1 MPPVSMGSA
10 ESHALCVTIWAESLR
25 PLPVFSSS
33 KDSPAVT
40 TKLTDRVYQ
49 AISHC
54 SRMLLPVLV
63 FSTAFF
69 SLPAKAADP
78 TEPTIDFA
86 REVLPILSDNC
97 FVCHGPDSH
106 DDSDLKLDSFA
117 AATSDR
123 GGYRAIDP
131 DALKDSELLARI
143 FSDDDPMPPV
153 DAERQLTDKERQVL
167 KQWIEEG
174 GKYARHWAF
183 VKPQKHVAFDDATS
197 AIDALL
203 SAPLNKQGLEFAP
216 EASPEVLARRA
227 ALVLT
232 GLPPS
237 AEIRDEF
244 LANPNQEAYEIL
256 VDRLLADSKY
266 GEHQA
271 RYWLDAV
278 RYGDT
283 HGLHLDNKRGI
294 YPYRDWVVRSMNK
307 NLPIDDFFTWQMAG
321 DLLDQ
326 PSLEQRVATGYVRLN
341 PTTGEGGAI
350 PDEFQMKNNFD
361 RVETLGTVFL
371 GMSLTCARCHTHK
384 YDPIPQSEYYQLL
397 AFFNNTAEPSMDR
410 NAYEYGPT
418 VKVPQ
423 DQSSWQHWQEL
434 QAHANEL
441 IATSKLTEQDR
452 KALVEFASAR
462 VGWKSGNWKVTK
474 LLPRTHDSVP
484 GKDDANAG
492 WGELKGFPGTLV
504 GRAAR
509 GKVPNAKQQVFV
521 SFELTVPQEQ
531 TIHLTMGGG
540 PGSHVMLDQ
549 KNVPAF
555 EKTSA
560 ANAVV
565 PLQLTAGKHTVT
577 VAISGFEGN
586 SELLVQLENLWDSLG
601 KGKDWDGCQQA
612 EQLRML
618 ASDSS
623 PLEFRLDDE
632 AKQLAVDL
640 VESQA
645 KFTTTLVAKELSKPR
660 ETFVLR
666 RGEYDLPIGDA
677 VEPGT
682 LTVMGTLPS
691 NAPKNR
697 MGLANWLTSSEHP
710 LVARVFINRVWQRTF
725 GHGLVRTPEDF
736 GLQGEQPTHPELLD
750 WLAVD
755 FQETDWDLKKM
766 LRAMV
771 MTKAFRQSSAWRK
784 NIDDPENRM
793 FARASSYRLDAEM
806 LRDMGLWASGLLD
819 GHMGGEGVKPYQP
832 AGMWLALAHPGS
844 NTKNYVRDQ
853 GRPLYRRSL
862 YVYWK
867 RTSPHPMMT
876 LFDAPDRESSC
887 VRRSRTNTPL
897 QSLGMLNETQRIE
910 MGRGL
915 AARVVEAAETDSDRI
930 NYLFQLLTCRDAGEK
945 EQKACSILIK
955 QLRDRYTK
963 SPDDAGRLL
972 AIGEAK
978 IPSELSPV
986 ELAVWAQL
994 ATTVLA
1000 SDVAILLY

>member
-1 MPPVSMGSA
+1 MCLLSTF
-10 ESHALCVTIWAESLR
+10 L
-25 PLPVFSSS
+25 FSI
-33 KDSPAVT
+33 PG
-40 TKLTDRVYQ
+40 
-49 AISHC
+49 
-54 SRMLLPVLV
+54 
-63 FSTAFF
+63 
-69 SLPAKAADP
+69 KAADSHQTP
-78 TEPTIDFA
+78 VDFA
-86 REVLPILSDNC
+86 REVLPVLSDNC

-106 DDSDLKLDSFA
+106 DETDLKLDSFA

-131 DALKDSELLARI
+131 EALKDSELLARI
-143 FSDDDPMPPV
+143 FSADDPMPPV
-153 DAERQLTDKERQVL
+153 EAERQLTDEERVIL
-167 KQWIEEG
+167 KRWVEEG

-183 VKPQKHVAFDDATS
+183 VKPRKHVVFDDATS
-197 AIDALL
+197 AIDELL
-203 SAPLNKQGLEFAP
+203 SVTLKTQGLEFAP

-237 AEIRDEF
+237 ADLRDEF
-244 LANPNQEAYEIL
+244 LEDPTQAAYEIF

-294 YPYRDWVVRSMNK
+294 YPYRDWVVRAMNQ
-307 NLPIDDFFTWQMAG
+307 NLPMDDFFTWQMAG
-321 DLLDQ
+321 DLLES

-423 DQSSWQHWQEL
+423 DQAAWQHWQKL
-434 QAHANEL
+434 QKQANEL
-441 IATSKLTEQDR
+441 IATAKLTEEDR
-452 KALVEFASAR
+452 KLLVEFARSR
-462 VGWKSGNWKVTK
+462 LGWKSGNWKVTK
-474 LLPRTHDSVP
+474 LLPRTVDSVP
-484 GKDDANAG
+484 DKDDPKAG
-492 WGELKGFPGTLV
+492 WSELKGFPGALV

-509 GKVPNAKQQVFV
+509 GKAPNATQQVFV
-521 SFELTVPQEQ
+521 SFDLTVMQKQ
-531 TIHLTMGGG
+531 TIHLNLGGG

-549 KNVPAF
+549 NKVPVF
-555 EKTSA
+555 EKTTG

-565 PLQLTAGKHTVT
+565 PLRLTVGKHTVN
-577 VAISGFEGN
+577 VVISGFEGN
-586 SELLVQLENLWDSLG
+586 SELLVQLTNLWESLG
-601 KGKDWDGCQQA
+601 KGKDWDRCQQA
-612 EQLRML
+612 DQLRML

-623 PLEFRLDDE
+623 PVAVRLDDQ

-640 VESQA
+640 VNAEA
-645 KFTTTLVAKELSKPR
+645 KFTTTLVAQELPQPR
-660 ETFVLR
+660 QTFVLR
-666 RGEYDLPIGDA
+666 RGEYDLPMGDA

-682 LTVMGTLPS
+682 LTVMGTLPKD
-691 NAPKNR
+691 AQKNR
-697 MGLANWLTSSEHP
+697 LGLANWLTSTEHP

-736 GLQGEQPTHPELLD
+736 GLQGEQPTHPQLLD

-755 FQETDWDLKKM
+755 FQETGWDLKKM

-771 MTKAFRQSSAWRK
+771 MTKAFRQSSAWRPE
-784 NIDDPENRM
+784 IDDPENRL

-853 GRPLYRRSL
+853 GKPLYRRSL

-897 QSLGMLNETQRIE
+897 QSLGMLNETQRVE

-915 AARVVEAAETDSDRI
+915 AARVIEAAESESDRI
-930 NYLFQLLTCRDAGEK
+930 NYLFQLLTCRDAAEK
-945 EQKACSILIK
+945 EHKACSTLIQ
-955 QLRDRYTK
+955 QLRDRYAQN
-963 SPDDAGRLL
+963 PDDAGRLL
-972 AIGEAK
+972 AVGEAQ
-978 IPSELSPV
+978 IPDKLSPV